1 MNETKPKAFEHQE
14 TAFNKLK
21 TLDYGALFADMGTGK
36 TRIAI
41 DWFEYKHVVNGTNK
55 VVIIGPFDVITQ
67 WGSSELRTHCSV
79 HYNFH
84 QFKNLKTQ
92 KYLRTLDS
100 FVMSSKANDNVHILG
115 IHFETFAS
123 PKGLEIVAQFLGN
136 KPENPPAIIVDESS
150 RIKNPQAKSVKAITS
165 LRKRY
170 PSAYRLIMSGTP
182 ASKSPVD
189 LWSQF
194 DFLTPNYFNCGY
206 VVFKNMHT
214 VRTQKKLQVK
224 GRLISVEVTIDHA
237 TYDKIKL
244 IIQRN
249 TKDGKLHPD
258 VPAMVQAK
266 FAISADDFWFVVNSS
281 EFQRFKNMDKL
292 QDKIAPVTYAVKRV
306 DCIDIPPKIYKRV
319 PCPLSFTQKK
329 LIKELRQYSA
339 TVYDN
344 EMLTVEV
351 KALIGLRILQICGG
365 NFSHLTD
372 LEGKYESIPIK
383 GGNSKLNYLVQDVP
397 EIGSQQFIVC
407 AVYTPEVKLIHKK
420 LSALTEVG
428 VLYGDISKTM
438 RAQTIKDFKAGHI
451 QGLVMNP
458 YVGGYGLNLQN
469 ATVQYWYSRNY
480 RTEVRSQAEDRIHR
494 IGTVK
499 SPVYKDLT
507 SDIQFEHDVLDVLQ
521 EGKAINDMFV
531 NKNINDVFK
540 I

>member
-1 MNETKPKAFEHQE
+1 MNENKPRAFQHQE

-21 TLDYGALFADMGTGK
+21 SLDYGALFADMGTGK

-41 DWFEYKHVVNGTNK
+41 DWFEYKHILNAANRVIVV
-55 VVIIGPFDVITQ
+55 GPFDVVTQ
-67 WGSSELRTHCSV
+67 WGESELRTHCSV

-84 QFKNLKTQ
+84 QYKNLKTK
-92 KYLRTLDS
+92 KYLRTLDG
-100 FVMSSKANDNVHILG
+100 FIMSTRANDSMHILG

-123 PKGLEIVAQFLGN
+123 PKGLEIVSQFLGSDP
-136 KPENPPAIIVDESS
+136 KNPPVILIDESS
-150 RIKNPQAKSVKAITS
+150 RIKNPSAKSVKAITS
-165 LRKRY
+165 LRKLY
-170 PSAYRLIMSGTP
+170 PTSFRMIMSGTP

-194 DFLTPNYFNCGY
+194 DFLTHNYFNCGY
-206 VVFKNMHT
+206 VVFKNLHT

-224 GRLISVEVTIDHA
+224 GRLISVETELDRV
-237 TYDKIKL
+237 TYDKIKT
-244 IIQRN
+244 IIKRN
-249 TKDGKLHPD
+249 TVDGKLQPD

-266 FAISADDFWFVVNSS
+266 FAISEGDFWFIVNSS

-292 QDKIAPVTYAVKRV
+292 QEKIAPVTYAVKRA
-306 DCIDIPPKIYKRV
+306 DCIDIPPKIYKRIE
-319 PCPLSFTQKK
+319 CPLSAAQKK

-339 TVYDN
+339 TVYEQ

-372 LEGKYESIPIK
+372 LEGEYATKPIK
-383 GGNSKLNYLVQDVP
+383 GANSKLNYLMGDVP
-397 EIGSQQFIVC
+397 EIGEQQFIVC

-420 LSALTEVG
+420 LSTVASVG
-428 VLYGDISKTM
+428 LLYGDTPKPV
-438 RAQTIKDFKAGHI
+438 RAQTIEDFKAGHI

-458 YVGGYGLNLQN
+458 YVGGYGLNLQV

-480 RTEVRSQAEDRIHR
+480 RTEVRLQAEDRIHR
-494 IGTVK
+494 IGTVQ
-499 SPVYKDLT
+499 SPVYKDLI

-521 EGKAINDMFV
+521 EGKAINDIFV
-531 NKNINDVFK
+531 NKSVNDVFK
-540 I
+540 L